1 MRNRILD
8 LGENESVWLRDVVC
22 VLDADTATVSAVTRD
37 FLKKAKEKG
46 LIRKPKGSVKMVNS
60 LILANSF
67 GKDRLYQ
74 SSYTVSRIEKNAR
87 DPFPGMKKNA

>member
-8 LGENESVWLRDVVC
+8 LGENESVWLRDVVF

-46 LIRKPKGSVKMVNS
+46 LIREPKVAVKMVNS
-60 LILANSF
+60 LVLTNAF

-87 DPFPGMKKNA
+87 DPFPGMKKNV